1 MNKHGKEHRRLFSE
15 RLHEDLK
22 NPKFRKA
29 YEEEEL
35 PVRLAIEIAKLREK
49 KGITQ
54 VDLAK
59 KLGTKQQ
66 VISRIEK
73 LEETNLTIGM
83 LQKIAKALDAR
94 LLVQFR

>member
-1 MNKHGKEHRRLFSE
+1 MKKNEKEPRRLFSE

-22 NPKFRKA
+22 NSKFRKA

-54 VDLAK
+54 VNLAK

-73 LEETNLTIGM
+73 LKQTNLTLGM
-83 LQKIAKALDAR
+83 LQRIAKALDAR